1 MMNVFLNLLPILL
14 LIVVW
19 IIFAVMMR
27 KGGKTQQKAIATQDE
42 LLVEAR
48 RTNANLERIAQ
59 LLEAQAGEARR
70 QD

>member
-1 MMNVFLNLLPILL
+1 MVQIFLNLLPILF
-14 LIVVW
+14 LIVAW
-19 IIFAVMMR
+19 IVFVALMR

-59 LLEAQAGEARR
+59 LLEDQARR
-70 QD
+70 QS